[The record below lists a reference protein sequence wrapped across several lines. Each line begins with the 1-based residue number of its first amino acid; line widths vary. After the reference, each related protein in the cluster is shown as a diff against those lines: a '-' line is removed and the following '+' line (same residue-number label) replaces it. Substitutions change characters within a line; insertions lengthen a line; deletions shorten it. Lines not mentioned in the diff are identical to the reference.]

1 MSPDLEERD
10 LQLRSKTSNRLQ
22 LQLFFMQVMRRILLS
37 RRHDE
42 PEEAF
47 ARQKKLLLGAF
58 ASYLG
63 VASSIGLSLEVA
75 YRRKLCHVVRCNRD

>member
-47 ARQKKLLLGAF
+47 ARQKSCF
-58 ASYLG
+58 
-63 VASSIGLSLEVA
+63 
-75 YRRKLCHVVRCNRD
+75 